1 MTILSLCLY
10 LAVFAATLTFLLKKY
25 TQSIKHV
32 GVSFLQNF
40 CGSLFIFSGMV
51 KAVDPMGTAFKMEE
65 YFEEFEATAKGSF
78 LHFMSDLFPV
88 LAKYALGFS
97 VFMIVL
103 EIIIGILLLI
113 GHKPKLTSWLF
124 FIIMVFFTILTGY
137 TFLTGYVPKEANFF
151 EFGKWTVFAESNMRV
166 TNCGCFGDFL
176 KLTPD
181 VSFKKDLILMIPA
194 IIFLFSR
201 RKFHTV
207 LSSSLRNAISFF
219 AITGLYL
226 FSLANFKW
234 NEPVVD
240 FRPFKVGTDVRTKQ
254 EEEKKAAADVKIEK
268 WKLKNKASGEVRVL
282 DDKEYMENI
291 KSYPKTEWE
300 VAEQIKSLPAIPI
313 TKISD
318 FAIFDL
324 QGSEYTE
331 DILTEQRSRIMVN
344 MPKLSFTSHTE
355 VSTVQDSVWKYD
367 TIVDLKTKEIQV
379 VKSFAEL
386 KSRTIKKNIFEWNED
401 YKKILTGYILPF
413 IDSLRQDSVKTFFVA
428 GGASEEALTS
438 LFDQLGVKEP
448 IFTADDV
455 LLKTIMRSNPGIILW
470 RNGKI
475 IMKWHYRRLPEMTD
489 MRRDFLNW
497 SAPPIH

>member
-1 MTILSLCLY
+1 
-10 LAVFAATLTFLLKKY
+10 
-25 TQSIKHV
+25 
-32 GVSFLQNF
+32 
-40 CGSLFIFSGMV
+40 
-51 KAVDPMGTAFKMEE
+51 
-65 YFEEFEATAKGSF
+65 
-78 LHFMSDLFPV
+78 
-88 LAKYALGFS
+88 
-97 VFMIVL
+97 
-103 EIIIGILLLI
+103 
-113 GHKPKLTSWLF
+113 
-124 FIIMVFFTILTGY
+124 
-137 TFLTGYVPKEANFF
+137 
-151 EFGKWTVFAESNMRV
+151 
-166 TNCGCFGDFL
+166 
-176 KLTPD
+176 
-181 VSFKKDLILMIPA
+181 MIPA
-194 IIFLFSR
+194 VIFLFSWR
-201 RKFHTV
+201 NFHT
-207 LSSSLRNAISFF
+207 LFSSSLRNAISFF

-254 EEEKKAAADVKIEK
+254 EEEKKASADVKIEK
-268 WKLKNKASGEVRVL
+268 WKLKNKASGEFRVL

-331 DILTEQRSRIMVN
+331 DILTEPRSRIMVN

-367 TIVDLKTKEIQV
+367 TVVDLKTKDIQV
-379 VKSFAEL
+379 VKSFTEL
-386 KSRTIKKNIFEWNED
+386 KSKTIKKNIFEWNED
-401 YKKILTGYILPF
+401 YKKILTSYILPF
-413 IDSLRQDSVKTFFVA
+413 IDSLRQDSVKAFFVA